1 MGGSK
6 IFGGKH
12 PPPYGGCRNFCAV
25 GAPKNKWFW
34 AKTSIFWRF
43 FAEFGKISPIWG
55 GIFGKNR
62 KWRHFEKFPL
72 HMGGGMFSQIFLA
85 SPIWV
90 KKTYDLSNL
99 SCSVS
104 PIWGGM
110 FSNFKNFPLH
120 MGGDVF
126 AKITL
131 PHGENP
137 RGGNV
142 FVSPMG
148 KIAGGD
154 FQKSAPPPKL
164 WGGGC

>member
-1 MGGSK
+1 
-6 IFGGKH
+6 
-12 PPPYGGCRNFCAV
+12 
-25 GAPKNKWFW
+25 
-34 AKTSIFWRF
+34 
-43 FAEFGKISPIWG
+43 
-55 GIFGKNR
+55 
-62 KWRHFEKFPL
+62 
-72 HMGGGMFSQIFLA
+72 MFSQIFLA

-90 KKTYDLSNL
+90 KKTYGLSNL

-110 FSNFKNFPLH
+110 FSNFENFPLH

-137 RGGNV
+137 RRGNF

-148 KIAGGD
+148 KIVGGELS
-154 FQKSAPPPKL
+154 KKCPPPY
-164 WGGGC
+164 GGGTTPMTRMYYAQRLLENNLGILRYKGNLKTQL